1 MHLAPYSSVQVM
13 RASAYDLPFDSRFD
27 IAFSIGVI
35 HHLEMPGQALRRMA
49 QAVKPGGRV
58 LIWVYGREG
67 NRWLVSVLNPL
78 RRMLFSRMPI
88 GLVHHLSLYPAA
100 LLWLLLRLGVRPLEY
115 FRLLARFDFA
125 HLRSIVFDQMLP
137 RIAQYWP
144 RETVARLLEEAG
156 LQDVRIAPVNQMSWS
171 AIGTRPRRDASDV
184 EGEPL
189 LDVKTLLGFAAM
201 VSLTVAANLMLK
213 LGAGAPRVERA
224 LLGVF
229 GWQSAAGLAL
239 FGCAGLLYALLLR
252 RVPLNLAQVFSAA
265 QFLGV
270 IMAASLV
277 LGEPISPI
285 RWLGIVCVCFGIV
298 LVGLTAR
305 A

>member
-1 MHLAPYSSVQVM
+1 M
-13 RASAYDLPFDSRFD
+13 
-27 IAFSIGVI
+27 
-35 HHLEMPGQALRRMA
+35 
-49 QAVKPGGRV
+49 
-58 LIWVYGREG
+58 
-67 NRWLVSVLNPL
+67 
-78 RRMLFSRMPI
+78 
-88 GLVHHLSLYPAA
+88 
-100 LLWLLLRLGVRPLEY
+100 
-115 FRLLARFDFA
+115 
-125 HLRSIVFDQMLP
+125 
-137 RIAQYWP
+137 
-144 RETVARLLEEAG
+144 
-156 LQDVRIAPVNQMSWS
+156 
-171 AIGTRPRRDASDV
+171 
-184 EGEPL
+184 

-213 LGAGAPRVERA
+213 LGAGAPRGERV

-229 GWQSAAGLAL
+229 GWKSAAGLAL

-265 QFLGV
+265 QFVGV